1 MVPIAASLIAKGM
14 SVGAVVALIIGGAG
28 ASLPEMAML
37 KGMFRLPLLIAFMV
51 FTIVATAGLLA
62 IVGKWMK
69 RRDKYMDQ

>member
-1 MVPIAASLIAKGM
+1 MHDDQ
-14 SVGAVVALIIGGAG
+14 
-28 ASLPEMAML
+28 
-37 KGMFRLPLLIAFMV
+37 LPLLIAFMV